1 MTFTYHY
8 NQSFKVKNSR
18 CLLPINYREENC
30 RHLSV
35 NVQNHKETVSKR
47 APILDERERER
58 EVTQWCPTLCDPVD
72 CSLPGSCAHGIFQAS
87 VLEWGA
93 ISSSIL
99 GEPLSKV
106 ASFLGLLSMTRCM
119 LVEDCVCQR
128 QRSLLE

>member
-58 EVTQWCPTLCDPVD
+58 EK
-72 CSLPGSCAHGIFQAS
+72 SLSGVRLFVIPWTAAYQGPPPMGFSRQAYWS
-87 VLEWGA
+87 GVPFPPP
-93 ISSSIL
+93 S
-99 GEPLSKV
+99 
-106 ASFLGLLSMTRCM
+106 
-119 LVEDCVCQR
+119 
-128 QRSLLE
+128 